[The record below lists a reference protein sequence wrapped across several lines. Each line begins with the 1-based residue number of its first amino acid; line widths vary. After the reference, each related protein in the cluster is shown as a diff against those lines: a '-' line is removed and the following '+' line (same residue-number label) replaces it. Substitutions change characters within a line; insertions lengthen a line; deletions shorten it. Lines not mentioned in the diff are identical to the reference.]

1 MKRLRIIMICLLAA
15 TSLTA
20 ARAQDVSF
28 SVAKIWDN
36 GMHNAFTSIEEFKGE
51 YYITFREG
59 ESHIF
64 DKNGN
69 AEGKIRILHSKDGV
83 KWEALPAIGKK
94 GYDLRDPKF
103 SITPDGRLM
112 VIIGGSIYRNKEL
125 VGSQPHVMFSSDGRN
140 FSEPQPVNVDSRF
153 RTERDWLWRVT
164 WHNGV
169 GYTVSYGRNEQGQT
183 PLYLYSTTDGINYKH
198 IQSFQIDNFPNE
210 ATIRFLKD
218 GRMAILIRREQGDRE
233 CFWGVSNAPYTE
245 WEWKKMGTFLG
256 GPDFIVLD
264 DEHIVAGGRTFLT
277 SVPKTSL
284 LTGNKDGVFEQTLVL
299 PSGGDT
305 SYPGFIVVG
314 DKLWVSYYSMHN
326 SKNASIHLAK
336 IPLKMFGFEK

>member
-1 MKRLRIIMICLLAA
+1 MKRILLICFMVLSTTFWAK
-15 TSLTA
+15 
-20 ARAQDVSF
+20 AQQISY
-28 SVAKIWDN
+28 SAEKIWDN
-36 GMHNAFTSIEEFKGE
+36 GMHNAFTSIEKFKGE

-59 ESHIF
+59 ETHIF
-64 DKNGN
+64 DSRGN
-69 AEGKIRILHSKDGV
+69 AEGKIRILHSKDGQ
-83 KWEALPAIGKK
+83 KWEALPAIGKE

-125 VGSQPHVMFSSDGRN
+125 VGSQPHVMFSSDGRT
-140 FSEPQPVNVDSRF
+140 FTEPQPVNVDPNY

-164 WHNGV
+164 WQGGV
-169 GYTVSYGRNEQGQT
+169 GYSVSYGRNEQGQT

-198 IQSFQIDNFPNE
+198 ITSFNIDNFPNE
-210 ATIRFLKD
+210 ATIRFLND
-218 GRMAILIRREQGDRE
+218 GRMAIMVRREQGDRE
-233 CFWGVSNAPYTE
+233 CMWGVSAAPYTE

-264 DEHIVAGGRTFLT
+264 DEHIVAGGRTLLGYDA
-277 SVPKTSL
+277 KTSL
-284 LTGNKDGVFEQTLVL
+284 FVGTKDGKFEQTVIL

-305 SYPGFIVVG
+305 SYPGFVVVG
-314 DKLWVSYYSMHN
+314 DELWVSYYSMHD

-336 IPLKMFGFEK
+336 IPLKVFGK

>member
-1 MKRLRIIMICLLAA
+1 MKRFLSFIALFVLLACI
-15 TSLTA
+15 TTA
-20 ARAQDVSF
+20 QAQQIAY
-28 SVAKIWDN
+28 SVDKIWDN
-36 GMHNAFTSIEEFKGE
+36 GLHNAFTSIEKFKGE
-51 YYITFREG
+51 YYVTFREG

-69 AEGKIRILHSKDGV
+69 AEGKIRILHSKDGQ
-83 KWEALPAIGKK
+83 KWEALPAIGKE

-112 VIIGGSIYRNKEL
+112 VIIGGSIYKNKEL
-125 VGSQPHVMFSSDGRN
+125 VGSQPHVMFSNDGRT
-140 FSEPQPVNVDSRF
+140 FSEPQPVNVDPRY

-169 GYTVSYGRNEQGQT
+169 GYSVSYGRNEQGQT

-198 IQSFQIDNFPNE
+198 IQSFEFDNFPNE
-210 ATIRFLKD
+210 ATIRFLQN
-218 GRMAILIRREQGDRE
+218 GSMAIMIRREQGDRE
-233 CFWGVSNAPYTE
+233 CMWGVSNAPYTE

-284 LTGNKDGVFEQTLVL
+284 LLGNKAGQFEQVVVL

-305 SYPGFIVVG
+305 SYPGFLVVG
-314 DKLWVSYYSMHN
+314 NELWVSYYSMHN

-336 IPLKMFGFEK
+336 IPLSVFGK

>member
-1 MKRLRIIMICLLAA
+1 MNLKRIIMICLAA
-15 TSLTA
+15 AIATISV
-20 ARAQDVSF
+20 RAQEISF
-28 SVAKIWDN
+28 SVEKIWDN
-36 GMHNAFTSIEEFKGE
+36 GMHNAFTSIEKFKGE
-51 YYITFREG
+51 YYIIFREG
-59 ESHIF
+59 ETHIF

-69 AEGKIRILHSKDGV
+69 AEGKIRILHSKDGQ
-83 KWEALPAIGKK
+83 KWEALPAIGKA

-103 SITPDGRLM
+103 STTPDGRLM
-112 VIIGGSIYRNKEL
+112 VIIGGSIYRDKVL

-140 FSEPQPVNVDSRF
+140 FTTPQPVNIDERY

-198 IQSFQIDNFPNE
+198 IKSFEIDNFPNE

-218 GRMAILIRREQGDRE
+218 GRMAIIVRREQGDKE
-233 CFWGVSNAPYTE
+233 SVWAASEAPYTN

-264 DEHIVAGGRTFLT
+264 DEHIVAGGRTLLGANA
-277 SVPKTSL
+277 KTSL
-284 LTGNKDGVFEQTLVL
+284 FLGNKDGRFEQTLVL

-305 SYPGFIVVG
+305 SYPGFLVVG
-314 DKLWVSYYSMHN
+314 DELWVSYYSMHD
-326 SKNASIHLAK
+326 STNASIHLAK
-336 IPLKMFGFEK
+336 IPLKVFGK

>member
-1 MKRLRIIMICLLAA
+1 MNLKRIIMICLAA
-15 TSLTA
+15 AIATIGV
-20 ARAQDVSF
+20 RAQEISF
-28 SVAKIWDN
+28 SVEKIWDN
-36 GMHNAFTSIEEFKGE
+36 GMHNAFTSIEKFKGE

-59 ESHIF
+59 ETHIF

-69 AEGKIRILHSKDGV
+69 AEGKIRILHSKDGQ
-83 KWEALPAIGKK
+83 KWEALPAIGKA

-103 SITPDGRLM
+103 SVTPDGRLM
-112 VIIGGSIYRNKEL
+112 VIIGGSIYRDKVL

-140 FSEPQPVNVDSRF
+140 FTTPQPVNIDERY

-169 GYTVSYGRNEQGQT
+169 GYTVSYGRNEKGQT

-198 IQSFQIDNFPNE
+198 IKSFEIDNFPNE

-218 GRMAILIRREQGDRE
+218 GRMAIIVRREQGDKE
-233 CFWGVSNAPYTE
+233 SVWAASEAPYTN

-264 DEHIVAGGRTFLT
+264 DEHIVAGGRTLLG
-277 SVPKTSL
+277 SNAKTSL
-284 LTGNKDGVFEQTLVL
+284 FLGNKDGRFEQTLVL

-305 SYPGFIVVG
+305 SYPGFLVVG
-314 DKLWVSYYSMHN
+314 DELWVSYYSMHD
-326 SKNASIHLAK
+326 STNASIHLAK
-336 IPLKMFGFEK
+336 IPLKVFGK